1 MYEKIL
7 VATDGSSTADRA
19 VERGLDVAARLGS
32 STVLLTVAPP
42 RKGAAVLEATLA
54 SHATRTQPIETLT
67 QDGDPASVILD
78 VADEIGADLVV
89 VGNKGMQGPRRF
101 FLSSTPNKV
110 AHHAACA
117 VLIVKTT

>member
-1 MYEKIL
+1 MYAKIL

-32 STVLLTVAPP
+32 STVILTVAPP
-42 RKGAAVLEATLA
+42 KKGAAVLEATLA
-54 SHATRTQPIETLT
+54 AHVGRTQPIETLS

-78 VADEIGADLVV
+78 VADDIGADLVV
-89 VGNKGMQGPRRF
+89 VGNKGMQGARRF
-101 FLSSTPNKV
+101 FLSSIPNKV
-110 AHHAACA
+110 AHHAGCA